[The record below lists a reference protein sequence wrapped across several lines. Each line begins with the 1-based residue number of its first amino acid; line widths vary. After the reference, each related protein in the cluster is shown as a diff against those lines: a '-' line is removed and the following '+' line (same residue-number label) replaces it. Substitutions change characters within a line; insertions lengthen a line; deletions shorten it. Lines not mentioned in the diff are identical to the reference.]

1 MNIFIFLT
9 KISIDMKR
17 VNSILAILSVVIAG
31 CSGGKQPMD
40 DLITVDI
47 TKKSYSPKKE
57 LILQDFMDVE
67 YIALETKDDFY
78 NQGFVQAI
86 GKEIILVKNIKDD
99 GNIFVYDRTGKALR
113 KINRLGRG
121 GEEYTHIF
129 RVILDEDNSEMF
141 INDDYS
147 RKFLV
152 YDLYGNFKRNFTY
165 TEGARYLDVFDYDRD
180 HLICYD
186 NSIQK
191 KDGETGNDP
200 SCYFILSKQNG
211 SITREIKI
219 PFEKIKSPI
228 AVSEDGQFGLYPS
241 TNYPILPDQGHWIL
255 REASSDTVYRYSP
268 DGRMN
273 PFIVRTPSIQSMNPE
288 IFLFLTVLTGRYY
301 FMEALKKG
309 YNPATRQGFPSTYF
323 MYDRQEKAFFGYTVY
338 NGDYSTRKE
347 IYMSALRPVNHEIV
361 SWQRL
366 NAEDLVE
373 SYKKGQLKGKLEEIA
388 ATLDEESNPVIML
401 VKHKK

>member
-1 MNIFIFLT
+1 MRWS
-9 KISIDMKR
+9 ISIAAL
-17 VNSILAILSVVIAG
+17 IAIVLSAGVG
-31 CSGGKQPMD
+31 CSGGKQSTD
-40 DLITVDI
+40 DLITVDV
-47 TKKSYSPKKE
+47 TKSYSPKKE

-78 NQGFVQAI
+78 NQGFVEAI

-121 GEEYTHIF
+121 GEEYAHIYSI
-129 RVILDEDNSEMF
+129 ILDEDNSEMF
-141 INDDYS
+141 VNDYYS
-147 RKFLV
+147 SKLFV
-152 YDLYGNFKRNFTY
+152 YDLYGNFKRSIVY

-186 NSIQK
+186 NSIQT
-191 KDGETGNDP
+191 KDGEAGNDP
-200 SCYFILSKQNG
+200 SCYFILSKQDG
-211 SITREIKI
+211 SIIREIKI
-219 PFEKIKSPI
+219 PFEKVKSPI
-228 AVSEDGQFGLYPS
+228 AASGDRQFALYPS
-241 TNYPILPDQGHWIL
+241 ANYPILPDQGHWIL

-273 PFIVRTPSIQSMNPE
+273 PFIVRTPSIQSMSPE
-288 IFLFLTVLTGRYY
+288 IFLFLTVLTDRYY

-309 YNPATRQGFPSTYF
+309 NPTTRQGFPKTYF

-338 NGDYSTRKE
+338 NGDYSTKKE
-347 IYMSALRPVNHEIV
+347 IYMNALRPVNHEIE

-373 SYKKGQLKGKLEEIA
+373 SYRKGELNGRLKEIA